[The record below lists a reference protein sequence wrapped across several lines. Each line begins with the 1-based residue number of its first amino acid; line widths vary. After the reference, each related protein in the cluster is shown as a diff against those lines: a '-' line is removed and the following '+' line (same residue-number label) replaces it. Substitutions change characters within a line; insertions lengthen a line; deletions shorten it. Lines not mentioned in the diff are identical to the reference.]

1 MDLIIWG
8 VYLEIWRGYERWG
21 HIWVYFLWN
30 WLQNPVFSAFMAFIL
45 QGSVCESLLRRLCSG
60 GVFIAT
66 GRRADRPACVE
77 SVSEVWMGGAAA
89 EQRALVERAG
99 TPVLSERLFCRAEQ
113 VSAEQLSPSLQVNT
127 LWIISIYLQGH
138 ISIKVIAPFCSL
150 ILSALLSLPPVLRA
164 PFRASAL
171 PSSCHQLACLLR
183 RSFNQTAQ
191 WLSQTH
197 WLSCVPALSPVAHS
211 GICQHINALKC
222 CLPPFCTSPLLIPPR
237 PPSQEVLRQV
247 LIRSDRSAQTQ
258 KMRELLFSTTTF
270 SALKLQTFGKEVA

>member
-1 MDLIIWG
+1 MSDEVIFGCISC
-8 VYLEIWRGYERWG
+8 EI
-21 HIWVYFLWN
+21 HCKT
-30 WLQNPVFSAFMAFIL
+30 QCPVRVWPSFCRVLFASCSCDVSAVEV
-45 QGSVCESLLRRLCSG
+45 SSSRL
-60 GVFIAT
+60 VTKPT
-66 GRRADRPACVE
+66 GRH
-77 SVSEVWMGGAAA
+77 VWNLCPRYEWGGAAA
-89 EQRALVERAG
+89 EQRALVERTG
-99 TPVLSERLFCRAEQ
+99 TPVLSERLLCRAEQ

-150 ILSALLSLPPVLRA
+150 ILSALFSFPPVLRA

-191 WLSQTH
+191 WLGQTH

-258 KMRELLFSTTTF
+258 DEGAVVFHYYFLCS
-270 SALKLQTFGKEVA
+270 QTADIWKGSSLNSF